1 MQSKK
6 LSKLKSY
13 IVFLLLPLIDLIK
26 RFIMKETVEKV
37 VAYTLMVAIG
47 VMTLSA
53 VFFNAPIAQ
62 VAFAVS
68 MFCAAVCLFIL
79 VPMEVP
85 EAQSWYEKYKDD
97 DDTYLGL

>member
-1 MQSKK
+1 
-6 LSKLKSY
+6 
-13 IVFLLLPLIDLIK
+13 
-26 RFIMKETVEKV
+26 MKEKVEKV

-68 MFCAAVCLFIL
+68 MFCAAVCMFIL

-85 EAQSWYEKYKDD
+85 EAQSWYDKYKDD